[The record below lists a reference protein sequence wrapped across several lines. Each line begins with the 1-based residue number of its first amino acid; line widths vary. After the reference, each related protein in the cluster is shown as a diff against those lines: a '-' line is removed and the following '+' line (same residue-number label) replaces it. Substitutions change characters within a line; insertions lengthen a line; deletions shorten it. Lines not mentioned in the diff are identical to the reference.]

1 MLTRLFLVLLCMMQ
15 CILAFAQ
22 NETIVKVGM
31 LVNDSP
37 ASLLSVSGEP
47 AGIGVDLVKRI
58 LNELPLKISFIHF
71 NDRQQALKSIE
82 SNDIQLLVGSFEESL
97 ELEPFNIVSS
107 LPYFIDPIVIVSLKK
122 RFVFGSSAL
131 ILRDFI

>member
-58 LNELPLKISFIHF
+58 LNELPLKMLTPDPKGSMDSFF
-71 NDRQQALKSIE
+71 LTAGLNC
-82 SNDIQLLVGSFEESL
+82 
-97 ELEPFNIVSS
+97 
-107 LPYFIDPIVIVSLKK
+107 
-122 RFVFGSSAL
+122 
-131 ILRDFI
+131 